1 MFLAFGVGS
10 LMSSSKLAST
20 LRSAC
25 TYNCEEKEASMRNV
39 AVQVLVAKE
48 DGWFVAK
55 GVLTNV
61 ASQGNGIKAALDNPC
76 EVLELYFD
84 GSDGLA

>member
-1 MFLAFGVGS
+1 
-10 LMSSSKLAST
+10 
-20 LRSAC
+20 
-25 TYNCEEKEASMRNV
+25 MRNV